1 MLTYQMNFHT
11 IIESVDT
18 KAKQMVVEYLDPH
31 GGDSLRIAIA
41 FSFDATADDLKQ
53 LAIDNTPHKY
63 FHDRNEEK
71 KAIIAQKIDYT
82 SLDALVGQHMNYEL
96 PSFDNEV
103 I

>member
-1 MLTYQMNFHT
+1 MSTYQMNFNA

-18 KAKQMVVEYLDPH
+18 KAKQMVVEYFDPH
-31 GGDSLRIAIA
+31 GGESLRLALA
-41 FSFDATADDLKQ
+41 FNFDATADDLKQ

-71 KAIIAQKIDYT
+71 KAIIDQTIDYT
-82 SLDALVGQHMNYEL
+82 FLDALAGQHIEYNL